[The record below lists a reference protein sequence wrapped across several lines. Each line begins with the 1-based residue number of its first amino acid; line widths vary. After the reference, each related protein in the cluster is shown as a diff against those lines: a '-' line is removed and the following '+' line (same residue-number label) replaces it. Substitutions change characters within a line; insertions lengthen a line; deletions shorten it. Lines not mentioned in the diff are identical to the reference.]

1 MLKGAVMN
9 QRILR
14 QSIPSLILT
23 GAALVPAGEAF
34 AAAQAKTFKGPTDQS
49 QYGPVQVSIVVK
61 SKKITAVKVVNSP
74 PDPRAVSIQ
83 GQAIPTLK
91 RETLKAQS
99 AKINTVSN
107 ATQTSEA
114 YITSLKAAI
123 KKAQKAKAL
132 K

>member
-1 MLKGAVMN
+1 MN
-9 QRILR
+9 RPTVR
-14 QSIPSLILT
+14 QSLPVLILASAV
-23 GAALVPAGEAF
+23 AAPTGEAF
-34 AAAQAKTFKGPTDQS
+34 AAAKAQTFKGPTDQS

-61 SKKITAVKVVNSP
+61 SKKITAVKVANSP